1 MQELCFGLQVTL
13 DTQQREVQ
21 LLLNALNATYIITKY
36 CAGLLE
42 EMDFIRC
49 LEEITLRVNN
59 GEVYSLAQNIAND
72 ISSIV

>member
-1 MQELCFGLQVTL
+1 MQELCFGLLVTL

-21 LLLNALNATYIITKY
+21 LLLNALNATYKITKY

-42 EMDFIRC
+42 EMDFIRV
-49 LEEITLRVNN
+49 LEEITLKVNN